1 MSTHSPAPVKV
12 TPGLQQSQAMLQAQT
27 DDASKQQRPC
37 WEQQEYHFAVFVSHL
52 TVSSCWPDESCE
64 TT

>member
-1 MSTHSPAPVKV
+1 MSTHTPAPMKVK
-12 TPGLQQSQAMLQAQT
+12 PGLQQSQAMLQAQT

-37 WEQQEYHFAVFVSHL
+37 REQQEYHFAVFVSHL
-52 TVSSCWPDESCE
+52 TASSCWSDESRE